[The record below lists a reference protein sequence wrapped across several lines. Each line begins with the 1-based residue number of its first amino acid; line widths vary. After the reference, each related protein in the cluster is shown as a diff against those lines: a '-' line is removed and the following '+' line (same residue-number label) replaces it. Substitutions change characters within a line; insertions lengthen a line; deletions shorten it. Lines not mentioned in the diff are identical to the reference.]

1 VPKAIS
7 LNHSSIGKAM
17 LTPIKKKRVSDMAIE
32 QINQLLSSG
41 HLKPGDTLPSERK
54 LMEKFK
60 ISRVP
65 VREALRVLEMM
76 GVVEVKPGKG
86 IYVTNPEN
94 SLFSPL
100 RQWLSVQKETL
111 VDHFEVRLLIE
122 PRAAAFCAERAS
134 KEQIKK
140 MKKSLDNFFK
150 AQADSNLVDM
160 IRADTQLHQLIAV
173 ATGNRTLATLMSTF
187 TNSLLEGWKASL
199 RTEGRGAKTVEEHG
213 SIVEAIEKR
222 DGAKAEK
229 LMKKHLLNAL
239 TDLKQAGL

>member
-1 VPKAIS
+1 
-7 LNHSSIGKAM
+7 M
-17 LTPIKKKRVSDMAIE
+17 LKPIKKKRVSDIAIE

-41 HLKPGDTLPSERK
+41 RLKPGDTLPSERK
-54 LMEKFK
+54 LMEQFK

-86 IYVTNPEN
+86 IYVTDPEK
-94 SLFSPL
+94 SLFRPL

-122 PRAAAFCAERAS
+122 PRAAAFCAQRAS
-134 KEQIKK
+134 KEQVQA
-140 MKKSLDNFFK
+140 MKKCLDKFYE
-150 AQADSNLVDM
+150 AQTSSNLVDM

-199 RTEGRGAKTVEEHG
+199 RAEGRGAKTVAEHA
-213 SIVEAIEKR
+213 SIVDAIEKR
-222 DGAKAEK
+222 DEAQAEK
-229 LMKKHLLNAL
+229 RMKRHLLNAL
-239 TDLKQAGL
+239 TDLKRAGL

>member
-1 VPKAIS
+1 
-7 LNHSSIGKAM
+7 M

-32 QINQLLSSG
+32 QINQLISAG

-76 GVVEVKPGKG
+76 GVVEVKPGRG
-86 IYVTNPEN
+86 IYVTDPEN

-111 VDHFEVRLLIE
+111 VNHFEVRLLIE

-134 KEQIKK
+134 KEQIKA
-140 MKKSLDNFFK
+140 MKKCLRSFFE
-150 AQADSNLVDM
+150 AQAENKLVDM
-160 IRADTQLHQLIAV
+160 IRADTQLHQLIAE

-199 RTEGRGAKTVEEHG
+199 RTEGRGEKTVEEHAT
-213 SIVEAIEKR
+213 IVEAIEKK

-229 LMKKHLLNAL
+229 LMKNHLLNAL
-239 TDLKQAGL
+239 SDLKRAGL

>member
-1 VPKAIS
+1 
-7 LNHSSIGKAM
+7 M
-17 LTPIKKKRVSDMAIE
+17 LKPIKKKRVSDIAIE
-32 QINQLLSSG
+32 QIRQLISSG
-41 HLKPGDTLPSERK
+41 HLKPGHMLPSERK
-54 LMEKFK
+54 LMEQFK

-65 VREALRVLEMM
+65 IREALRVLEMM

-86 IYVTNPEN
+86 IYVTDPEN

-100 RQWLSVQKETL
+100 RQWLSAQKESL

-122 PRAAAFCAERAS
+122 PRAAAFCAKRAS
-134 KEQIKK
+134 KEQINA
-140 MKKSLDNFFK
+140 MKKSLIKFFE
-150 AQADSNLVDM
+150 AQAESNLVDM
-160 IRADTQLHQLIAV
+160 IRADAQLHQLIAV

-199 RTEGRGAKTVEEHG
+199 RTEGRGAKTVEEHA

-239 TDLKQAGL
+239 TDLKRAGL

>member
-1 VPKAIS
+1 
-7 LNHSSIGKAM
+7 M

-41 HLKPGDTLPSERK
+41 HLEPGDTLPSERK

-76 GVVEVKPGKG
+76 GVVEVKPGRG
-86 IYVTNPEN
+86 IYVTDPEN

-134 KEQIKK
+134 KEQIKA
-140 MKKSLDNFFK
+140 MKKCLGRFFE
-150 AQADSNLVDM
+150 AQAENKLVDM

-187 TNSLLEGWKASL
+187 TNALLEGWKASL
-199 RTEGRGAKTVEEHG
+199 RTEGRGKKTVEEHA
-213 SIVEAIEKR
+213 SIVEAIEKK
-222 DGAKAEK
+222 DGAKAEN
-229 LMKKHLLNAL
+229 LMKNHLLNAL
-239 TDLKQAGL
+239 SDLKRAGL

>member
-1 VPKAIS
+1 
-7 LNHSSIGKAM
+7 M

-32 QINQLLSSG
+32 QLNQLISSG

-122 PRAAAFCAERAS
+122 PRAAGFCAKRAS
-134 KEQIKK
+134 KEQIIA
-140 MKKSLDNFFK
+140 MKKCLDNFFE
-150 AQADSNLVDM
+150 AQAKADLVAM

-239 TDLKQAGL
+239 ADLKQAGL